1 MNEFFLLAIAAFACF
16 RGGELIVKDDGPFD
30 CFLKF
35 RMAVGAHTLGPDN
48 RPASVLGKLFSCPY
62 CVGVWLALACAVV
75 LAPLDWHL
83 VLYWLAIAGGQA
95 FLQTIGGR

>member
-1 MNEFFLLAIAAFACF
+1 MNAFFIIAIAAFACF
-16 RGGELIVKDDGPFD
+16 RAAELIVKDDGPFD

-35 RMAVGAHTLGPDN
+35 RTLMGVYTLGADG

-62 CVGVWLALACAVV
+62 CVGVWLALGCAIG
-75 LAPLDWHL
+75 LAPFDWQFP
-83 VLYWLAIAGGQA
+83 LYWFAIAGGQA